1 MAERLRRRGQ
11 GAPMKIAIIGTGRW
25 AHPWAGPWPR
35 KARESPPFTTSIQGR
50 GPGPPADRPRENRPD
65 GGRSGPR
72 RRPPPPLRPRPG
84 RGRDGESPGRR
95 RHPLEGQNRP
105 AHVRSPQLARAG
117 AAPPGRGPDR
127 LPASGASFPRPDLSP
142 RHFRGVS
149 FAVEGDRE
157 AAAFGRRLAR
167 RIGGAPFSLRPEDKP
182 LYHAACGMASS
193 LLVPLFDL
201 AAELLEDFGLSRRK
215 AEAVLGPLVE
225 GTVRGI
231 GRFGR
236 AKALTGPIT
245 RNDAETVDIHLK
257 ALRAHPEHGRIY
269 RQLGMRAVK
278 LAEAGGLG
286 RKDAATIRRKLGG
299 KTTSSSSLTPNF
311 RRRAFSSRRLGRER
325 PPRWPRPR

>member
-1 MAERLRRRGQ
+1 
-11 GAPMKIAIIGTGRW
+11 MKIAIIGTGRLGTSLGR
-25 AHPWAGPWPR
+25 ALAAKGERIAALYDLDP
-35 KARESPPFTTSIQGR
+35 KAAARARRRIGR
-50 GPGPPADRPRENRPD
+50 GKIARTAEEAARAADVLLLCVPD
-65 GGRSGPR
+65 RAVAATAKALAAAR
-72 RRPPPPLRPRPG
+72 RDWRGKIVLHTCGVLSSRALAPLR
-84 RGRDGESPGRR
+84 
-95 RHPLEGQNRP
+95 
-105 AHVRSPQLARAG
+105 RAG
-117 AAPPGRGPDR
+117 ARTGS
-127 LPASGASFPRPDLSP
+127 LHPAQAFPRPDLPP

-167 RIGGAPFSLRPEDKP
+167 RIGGVPFSLRPEDKP

-201 AAELLEDFGLSRRK
+201 AAELLEDLGLSRRK

-231 GRFGR
+231 GRYGR

-269 RQLGMRAVK
+269 RQLGMRALK

-299 KTTSSSSLTPNF
+299 K
-311 RRRAFSSRRLGRER
+311 
-325 PPRWPRPR
+325 